1 MNKLVT
7 GASIVTLAAL
17 TLAGTAGA
25 AKISPADIKVAE
37 ANLKSAL
44 KAEECELKEA
54 KAISADLNRNGNELL
69 LFQYLLSADVCEG
82 GGNWAHT
89 EIAVMDRNGGNDWKL
104 VTRHIPGKSE
114 GVIDGVGSVTSVEDG
129 VIEVKVVGKN
139 ESKEEIFRYELK
151 GNTLV
156 STRTPR
162 KEQAYAANPFERC
175 PMELPAIVERSLRR
189 DKPLKKEESI
199 WTYATSFKMLE
210 LTVKAIKVGVC
221 DASGSHACGWASYT
235 AVVIAMPLNNVKSYL
250 KRQTRIDY
258 TKEMRSD
265 ETDVTLRP
273 VLTSENN
280 GDSVI
285 YCDPGGV

>member
-89 EIAVMDRNGGNDWKL
+89 GIAVMGRNGGNHWKL

-156 STRTPR
+156 SARTPR

-221 DASGSHACGWASYT
+221 DASGSHACAWASYT

-265 ETDVTLRP
+265 ESDATLRP
-273 VLTSENN
+273 VLTSENDR
-280 GDSVI
+280 DSVL